1 MAIFENRGTDIYR
14 EATATPAPVE
24 AGLTLPATSVFD
36 IPRSPALSYILLLPL
51 VFLLSGLLLRFLA
64 FRTAMPAAEFTEYFD
79 ELCRWDCSWYVK
91 MAETG
96 YDRFPVPGRINA
108 GNWAFFPSF
117 PMLVGGVRA
126 LLPFPTI
133 VTASL
138 VSLVTTYMAVL
149 AAWPLLNRDRA
160 AYALYAA
167 FMLSGP
173 VSFYFTSFFTEPLY
187 VLMTTLVFAQLARSR
202 YLSAGV
208 AAAILSATRIVGV
221 FASLA
226 IGLQALLDYRRSAGT
241 WRGAIPALLDN
252 PQLVLAL
259 FVAPLGLFAYMAFL
273 HFWVGDALAF
283 SHVQRAWARTIA
295 NPLTYLWQGF
305 GNRPDEGWAPTSSQ
319 ILATVALAGLILT
332 GVLAWRR
339 QWPAALFCLLAII
352 VPLAAGLASMLRF
365 MSALTPLTITLMT
378 LLARRRWL
386 FWLSLAAILLGAYA
400 TTLAWFGGNVALV

>member
-1 MAIFENRGTDIYR
+1 MAIFEKSSADSLLG
-14 EATATPAPVE
+14 ATVTPVPVE
-24 AGLTLPATSVFD
+24 SAIALPPAGALD
-36 IPRSPALSYILLLPL
+36 IPKSRTLLYILLLPL
-51 VFLLSGLLLRFLA
+51 VFLFSGLLLRYLA
-64 FRTAMPAAEFTEYFD
+64 FRTALPDAGIDQYFD

-96 YDRFPVPGRINA
+96 YDRYPVPGRINA
-108 GNWAFFPSF
+108 GNWAFFPAF

-138 VSLVTTYMAVL
+138 VSLVTTYAAVL
-149 AAWPLLNRDRA
+149 AAWPLLGRDRH

-187 VLMTTLVFAQLARSR
+187 VLMTTLVFAQLARAR

-226 IGLQALLDYRRSAGT
+226 IGLQALLDHRRNTGT
-241 WRGAIPALLDN
+241 WRGAGPALWGN
-252 PQLVLAL
+252 PQLILAL

-273 HFWVGDALAF
+273 HFWMGDALAF

-305 GNRPDEGWAPTSSQ
+305 GNMPDQGWAPSSSQ
-319 ILATVALAGLILT
+319 ILAMAAASGLVLT

-339 QWPAALFCLLAII
+339 QWPAALFCLLAILI
-352 VPLAAGLASMLRF
+352 PLAAGLASMLRF
-365 MSALTPLTITLMT
+365 MAALTPLTITLMT
-378 LLARRRWL
+378 LLARHRWL
-386 FWLSLAAILLGAYA
+386 FWLSLLAILLGAYT